1 MGSHRVPTDTE
12 KNEILNLNTREGK
25 VRCFVNDH
33 PIDDESQIEYHH
45 INPFYFTGETQ
56 IETLA
61 PVCKD
66 HHRRIGLLS
75 IEEYRKRL
83 ELEEYFKDKK
93 IVRLDDILQIKSKKF
108 GEKLKTE
115 IIDNQIKI
123 YFDNSVTPLL
133 LPLNKCPATKFHY
146 FYILLPIEFI
156 KNDKDLQPR
165 PLEIK
170 RMWELFRHLNTH
182 TQLAPAICRLI
193 NTDEVLLFD
202 GQHKSAAQ
210 IWAGRKEIECK
221 IYIEPN
227 IMVLKETNLT
237 AHDKLRQMPFYTSIL
252 INKWADIFKE
262 EWEEYNE
269 SIDNKS
275 EKGFITFLNNRG
287 KSNAESKKM
296 IESNICDSI
305 IEDQTNKIAEYL
317 AEKNRSKSTPL
328 TTNALKVTFFKHFI
342 ASPPLDINIDESDSL
357 REFER
362 INVVKLLN
370 LFIEET
376 LNNRW
381 NPEQNDASHKKA
393 ARFYKIGALKVI
405 ASMFKD
411 VVAQVLGIYDE
422 PGREKIFLRN
432 IEEDKWNIIKDRLKK
447 LNSHEIWSNPSQEI
461 DAGLSV
467 NNENQVREF
476 FIKNRLTV
484 NWILGGSGA

>member
-1 MGSHRVPTDTE
+1 MGSHRLPTDAE
-12 KNEILNLNTREGK
+12 KTEILKIHTRENS

-33 PIDDESQIEYHH
+33 PIDDKNQIEYHH
-45 INPFYFTGETQ
+45 INPFYFTSETQ
-56 IETLA
+56 VETLA
-61 PVCKD
+61 PVCKE

-93 IVRLDDILQIKSKKF
+93 VVRLDDILGIKSKKY
-108 GEKLKTE
+108 GAKLKTE
-115 IIDNQIKI
+115 ISGNQIKI
-123 YFDNSVTPLL
+123 YFDNMVTPLV
-133 LPLNKCPATKFHY
+133 LPLYKCPATNYNY
-146 FYILLPIEFI
+146 FYLLLPAEYI

-170 RMWELFRHLNTH
+170 RMWELLRHLITH

-210 IWAGRKEIECK
+210 LWAGRKEIECK

-227 IMVLKETNLT
+227 IMVLKDTNLT

-262 EWEEYNE
+262 EWDEYNE
-269 SIDNKS
+269 SNDNKS
-275 EKGFITFLNNRG
+275 EKGFITFLTNRG
-287 KSNAESKKM
+287 KTNAESRKM
-296 IESNICDSI
+296 IESYIYDSI
-305 IEDQTNKIAEYL
+305 IEDPTNKINEYI

-342 ASPPLDINIDESDSL
+342 APPPLKINIDESDSL
-357 REFER
+357 REYER

-370 LFIEET
+370 IFVEET
-376 LNNRW
+376 LINKW
-381 NPEQNDASHKKA
+381 NPDQNDASHKKA
-393 ARFYKIGALKVI
+393 IRFYKIGALKVI
-405 ASMFKD
+405 VSMFKD

-422 PGREKIFLRN
+422 AGREQLFLRN
-432 IEEDKWNIIKDRLKK
+432 IEEDKWIVIKDRLNK
-447 LNSHEIWSNPSQEI
+447 LWSHEIWVNPSQEI
-461 DAGLSV
+461 DAGLNV
-467 NNENQVREF
+467 NNETQVRDF
-476 FIKNRLTV
+476 LIKNRLTV

>member
-12 KNEILNLNTREGK
+12 KTEILNHNTREGK

-33 PIDDESQIEYHH
+33 PIDDENLIEYHH

-93 IVRLDDILQIKSKKF
+93 IVRLDDILQIKSKKI

-115 IIDNQIKI
+115 FIGNQIKI

-133 LPLNKCPATKFHY
+133 LPLNKFPVTKFQY

-296 IESNICDSI
+296 IESNIYDSI
-305 IEDQTNKIAEYL
+305 IEDQTNNIAEYL

-342 ASPPLDINIDESDSL
+342 ASPPLDINIDESDTL
-357 REFER
+357 RELER

-376 LNNRW
+376 LNKRW

-432 IEEDKWNIIKDRLKK
+432 IEEDKWTIIKDRLKK
-447 LNSHEIWSNPSQEI
+447 LNSHEIWSNPSKEI

-484 NWILGGSGA
+484 NWILGGNWA